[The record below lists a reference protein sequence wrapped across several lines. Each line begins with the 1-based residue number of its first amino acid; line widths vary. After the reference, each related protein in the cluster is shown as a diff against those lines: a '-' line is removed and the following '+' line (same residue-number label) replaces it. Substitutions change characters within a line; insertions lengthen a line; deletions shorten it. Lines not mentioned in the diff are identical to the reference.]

1 MDEHG
6 DKELCCTR
14 QLKMLNVWALLKMK
28 TERWIFTFQGVQ
40 EKLSKAKPWLNRHT
54 CVGSKLNV
62 LLVG

>member
-1 MDEHG
+1 
-6 DKELCCTR
+6 
-14 QLKMLNVWALLKMK
+14 MLNVWALLKMK

-40 EKLSKAKPWLNRHT
+40 EKLSKAKPLVKRHT